1 MYYGTYL
8 SSITEE
14 DVRRIKK
21 ESERLNSDDK
31 ARKELFIQIGVYDKD
46 GSVAKPF
53 RHLFEETA

>member
-31 ARKELFIQIGVYDKD
+31 ARRELFIQIGVYDKD
-46 GSVAKPF
+46 GKIAEPF
-53 RHLFEETA
+53 RNLIEGT